1 MTSNQIKAALI
12 ERGIKILDIANRARV
27 SPTTVSVVLTGK
39 GKSRHIQMVIATAID
54 MKYSDVWPQDKAA

>member
-1 MTSNQIKAALI
+1 MTSNQIKARLI

-39 GKSRHIQMVIATAID
+39 GKSRHIQMVIARAID